1 MRSFVEFRHTELFDS
16 IYGPLCS
23 EAWSSASHHCS
34 SIARRELGGFLNA
47 VVMRMEPRYPDLRSE
62 VRIGLQTIKTRSLCC
77 MCPWDMQPWLLFP
90 CGHAICERDAW
101 RYSGIQPDDARY
113 PTLAH
118 FKVCPACGSSM
129 DLTIRLRP
137 LQAGYR
143 VASFD
148 GGGVL
153 GIVSLIALRCIL
165 EGLPRPLLAHHY
177 FDHMVGTSTGKS
189 SESMSLNHDFLTTV
203 MRQAQS

>member
-1 MRSFVEFRHTELFDS
+1 MRSSVEFRPKELFDS

-23 EAWSSASHHCS
+23 EAWSSASHHCAW
-34 SIARRELGGFLNA
+34 IAHGELGSFLNA
-47 VVMRMEPRYPDLRSE
+47 VAMRMDPGYLDLRSE
-62 VRIGLQTIKTRSLCC
+62 VKTGLQTIRTRSLCC
-77 MCPWDMQPWLLFP
+77 MCPWDLQPWLLFP
-90 CGHAICERDAW
+90 CGHGICERDAW
-101 RYSGIQPDDARY
+101 RYSGIQPDDATY

-118 FKVCPACGSSM
+118 FKACPACDASM
-129 DLTIRLRP
+129 DLMIRLRP

-143 VASFD
+143 VATFD

-153 GIVSLIALRCIL
+153 GIVSLIALRCVL

-189 SESMSLNHDFLTTV
+189 SEPLSLNHVFLTIV
-203 MRQAQS
+203 MRQVQ